1 MQPPF
6 NNRSNNNE
14 VLNRFRNEAKN
25 LSKVINKADDLKI
38 YNQALKVR
46 PTDWRLWQR
55 QALLLSSMGRLAEAL
70 DSMQKAVE
78 KTPWSRVLHYQ
89 YAAMLNQSGRYDDA
103 ANAAT
108 RAILLKRDFPE
119 ATHQLA
125 SARAGLGSIEQAAKL
140 FAESLVLDP
149 RMGDAWLD
157 WGRMLERR
165 KKTNEAVV
173 VYRDA
178 LRSLPNSARIHY
190 RLGMSQKSTGL
201 SDDALNSFNRAVSI
215 DANFAEAH
223 FQIGVCF
230 VGEQLFEK
238 AVESFQKAIIA
249 KPALTQAR
257 FNLGAGLLK
266 LERYKEAVPHF
277 ERLVSEQPQDKQ
289 VKQYLEYS
297 KSKIK

>member
-1 MQPPF
+1 M
-6 NNRSNNNE
+6 
-14 VLNRFRNEAKN
+14 
-25 LSKVINKADDLKI
+25 
-38 YNQALKVR
+38 
-46 PTDWRLWQR
+46 
-55 QALLLSSMGRLAEAL
+55 
-70 DSMQKAVE
+70 
-78 KTPWSRVLHYQ
+78 
-89 YAAMLNQSGRYDDA
+89 
-103 ANAAT
+103 
-108 RAILLKRDFPE
+108 
-119 ATHQLA
+119 
-125 SARAGLGSIEQAAKL
+125 
-140 FAESLVLDP
+140 
-149 RMGDAWLD
+149 
-157 WGRMLERR
+157 
-165 KKTNEAVV
+165 
-173 VYRDA
+173 
-178 LRSLPNSARIHY
+178 
-190 RLGMSQKSTGL
+190 
-201 SDDALNSFNRAVSI
+201 SI

>member
-1 MQPPF
+1 
-6 NNRSNNNE
+6 
-14 VLNRFRNEAKN
+14 
-25 LSKVINKADDLKI
+25 
-38 YNQALKVR
+38 
-46 PTDWRLWQR
+46 
-55 QALLLSSMGRLAEAL
+55 MGRLAEAL

-125 SARAGLGSIEQAAKL
+125 SARAGQGSIEQAAKL

-173 VYRDA
+173 VYRMRCDRF
-178 LRSLPNSARIHY
+178 LTQQEY
-190 RLGMSQKSTGL
+190 
-201 SDDALNSFNRAVSI
+201 
-215 DANFAEAH
+215 
-223 FQIGVCF
+223 
-230 VGEQLFEK
+230 
-238 AVESFQKAIIA
+238 IIA
-249 KPALTQAR
+249 WECLR
-257 FNLGAGLLK
+257 N
-266 LERYKEAVPHF
+266 R
-277 ERLVSEQPQDKQ
+277 Q
-289 VKQYLEYS
+289 VYQMMH
-297 KSKIK
+297 